1 MLATPHEPPMR
12 RSQPTP
18 TSPLVGDVAGSR
30 SAPGGWGEHHHECF
44 TPDEFERMPGV
55 KDCELIDGVV
65 VEKVGGGERGYI
77 NAQLLFAV
85 GRYVELR
92 RLGMVVGGRAGYI
105 CFPHRPRLV
114 RKPDVSFVRNGR
126 FPNDRPPRGF
136 ARLVPDLAVEVI
148 SPNDTYY
155 EVEDKL
161 NDYLLVGV
169 PLIWIVN
176 PDRRTVHVYTPDG
189 AIRRLTA
196 EQELTGEPLF
206 PDFRVKVAD
215 LFPEPLPE
223 PAPEATPPATA

>member
-1 MLATPHEPPMR
+1 MNMLLRPAVEPEDFEE
-12 RSQPTP
+12 
-18 TSPLVGDVAGSR
+18 LAGDDRTDLLDGEPKENGMGFESSFVQLR
-30 SAPGGWGEHHHECF
+30 LGG
-44 TPDEFERMPGV
+44 
-55 KDCELIDGVV
+55 
-65 VEKVGGGERGYI
+65 
-77 NAQLLFAV
+77 LLNE
-85 GRYVELR
+85 YLR
-92 RLGMVVGGRAGYI
+92 RNPIGMAVDGGAGYV

-176 PDRRTVHVYTPDG
+176 PDRRTVHVYKPDG
-189 AIRRLTA
+189 TIRRLTA
-196 EQELTGEPLF
+196 EQDLTGEPLF
-206 PDFRVKVAD
+206 PDFRVRVAD

-223 PAPEATPPATA
+223 PPPEATSTPPA

>member
-1 MLATPHEPPMR
+1 MLAITAD
-12 RSQPTP
+12 Q
-18 TSPLVGDVAGSR
+18 
-30 SAPGGWGEHHHECF
+30 
-44 TPDEFERMPGV
+44 FERMSGV
-55 KDCELIDGVV
+55 KDHELIDGVL
-65 VEKVGGGERGYI
+65 VEKIGGGERGFI
-77 NAQLLFAV
+77 N
-85 GRYVELR
+85 GRLQWVIGEYVESK
-92 RLGMVVGGRAGYI
+92 RLGFVMGGRAGYV
-105 CFPHRPRLV
+105 CFPYRPRLV

-155 EVEDKL
+155 EVEDRL

-189 AIRRLTA
+189 TIRRLTA

-206 PDFRVKVAD
+206 PGFRVRVAE

-223 PAPEATPPATA
+223 PSAEPAPTA

>member
-1 MLATPHEPPMR
+1 MNMLLRPNLTAE
-12 RSQPTP
+12 
-18 TSPLVGDVAGSR
+18 
-30 SAPGGWGEHHHECF
+30 
-44 TPDEFERMPGV
+44 EFEEMPDTDGA
-55 KDCELIDGVV
+55 ELIDGIPL
-65 VEKVGGGERGYI
+65 EREMGSESS
-77 NAQLLFAV
+77 F
-85 GRYVELR
+85 
-92 RLGMVVGGRAGYI
+92 VGGRVLILLAAAGVGRHGMLFPADQGFI

-155 EVEDKL
+155 EVEDRL

-169 PLIWIVN
+169 PLVWIVN
-176 PDRRTVHVYTPDG
+176 PDRRTVHTYTPDG
-189 AIRRLTA
+189 TIRRLTA

-206 PDFRVKVAD
+206 PDFRVRVAD

-223 PAPEATPPATA
+223 PPPEATPPATA

>member
-1 MLATPHEPPMR
+1 MIVALKPPI
-12 RSQPTP
+12 
-18 TSPLVGDVAGSR
+18 
-30 SAPGGWGEHHHECF
+30 E
-44 TPDEFERMPGV
+44 PDEFEEMSDTDGM
-55 KDCELIDGVV
+55 ELIDGDPQEKAMGFECGVV
-65 VEKVGGGERGYI
+65 HARLMR
-77 NAQLLFAV
+77 LL
-85 GRYVELR
+85 GNYLDTNS
-92 RLGMVVGGRAGYI
+92 LGLLSDDEAGYV

-148 SPNDTYY
+148 SPNDSYY
-155 EVEDKL
+155 AVEDKL

-176 PDRRTVHVYTPDG
+176 PDRRTVYTYTPDG
-189 AIRRLTA
+189 TIRRLTA

-206 PDFRVKVAD
+206 PGFRVRVAD

-223 PAPEATPPATA
+223 PQPDAPPADPA